1 MRPPRQPQE
10 GFTLVELL
18 IGVVINGLIM
28 SAIASALFV
37 GLRTTTDARRNLGQS
52 NGEQLI
58 AYYFTGDVQS
68 ACNPALSEPA
78 CARTPN
84 PSTTSGSA
92 CGTTAQ
98 FAMDTFS
105 TPTASAPEVTVGYG
119 LQSGVLTRFTCAY
132 GATSTSS
139 SVTLAEKISSVAV
152 TYPISGTCAGRYQLV
167 VIATGST
174 EGIGT
179 PAYTFTL
186 CAERRSG

>member
-1 MRPPRQPQE
+1 MRPPHQPQE

-18 IGVVINGLIM
+18 IAVVINGLIM

-68 ACNPALSEPA
+68 ACNPALSAPT
-78 CARTPN
+78 CPRTPN
-84 PSTTSGSA
+84 PSMSSGSA
-92 CGTTAQ
+92 CGTAAQ
-98 FAMDTFS
+98 FAIDTFS
-105 TPTASAPEVTVGYG
+105 NPTASAPDVTVGYG
-119 LQSGVLTRFTCAY
+119 LQTGVLTRFTCGY
-132 GATSTSS
+132 GAASTSS

-152 TYPISGTCAGRYQLV
+152 TYPISGACAGRFQLV
-167 VIATGST
+167 VTAAGST

-179 PAYTFTL
+179 PAYSFTL
-186 CAERRSG
+186 CAERRTG